1 MITVT
6 KDGELMTNYVTINP
20 VPADEVFGAFTDHE
34 KQPAV
39 MSLSEDSILYLVI
52 SNGGKVTRID
62 FGRSSGIVKGERK
75 VLAFAVQQSLDG
87 TLDICMAVDK
97 PTSGCRFYLLHA
109 IRPEDLLQPIPPSK
123 IIEAA
128 NFPIVAHIYMG
139 NKSTA
144 MSQSLPLVMVAFV
157 RPDRITKTEELNFV
171 EFKGKEAKLNGNW
184 TVPADPERILAV
196 ELGTVSTGDGA
207 FILYEGQS
215 GKKHLLFQSFTGSVP
230 FAVQPVCPEGAVGLT
245 TFLDTQTQET
255 TLIVAGDKI
264 AYFLP
269 RAYLSPKGIGTVI
282 DNLEHVPGMKDIHCS
297 QSQEDLR
304 LWYTTVDDALYY
316 YTTTTSDLSEGVNIP
331 LLTEGQGGRASGL
344 LCAQARDDD
353 SDLLVS
359 SLLSVDQDANIYL
372 LQQDSASKAWQ
383 RYPFWFSSE
392 KNVKEVEG
400 YMLRFQVVQNNDPE
414 DPNNDDEGEMIVGS
428 WLYVTCS
435 GLVRCFINGKP
446 ATMSPAGDWYQTDV
460 KGVLNVLLQT
470 EDATCH
476 QFAVQRYRPV
486 EIPGGK
492 RQRNS
497 ERLIED
503 PVLDPS
509 EKVVGRLKNIQTED
523 DLRALRRQDGTPLI
537 GPGVPDGD
545 VIRAAQAFQQL
556 SERADEI
563 HLDQKQK
570 LAAYRLAVR
579 ELKGQASGGEIV
591 PFGFFDDAWDW
602 LTGAWNWVEDK
613 VKDAIDWGVKLVGDV
628 WKFIVK
634 IGEEIFEIALTTI
647 TSIVKGIVWV
657 FKKVGAF
664 IKDVIEFLG
673 FLFGWGDILDTTD
686 SIVAGLNAALD
697 HGKSVLESQ
706 HDTVHGWLE
715 DLRETLKEQLPI
727 LHDTDYTAV
736 LKNQELA
743 KLLSGSSKLSDD
755 DETKQSV
762 VYNWSAYNFT
772 YGGGTTSAVLHD
784 DSMSRTGTEDELLR
798 LWDTVVDQLEAIT
811 KTVVKVAKEFVDFFK
826 PGHLNVNT
834 LINKVGTILI
844 DELVDALERLADII
858 FYALSTGIS
867 IIKDIGN
874 KKIDIPIISWVWEKI
889 ISRGRPLTLLNFC
902 ALLIA
907 IPTTILYKATT
918 KSAPPKL
925 SGRVTKDTF
934 AQHVTGKGSATLS
947 KDITNFALSA
957 SSGLELVSEEFST
970 LGLLADGTFE
980 GLGLE
985 GISVGFIGEFMN
997 VFDSATLAFEA
1008 VGGFVEWPV
1017 IPDETTAEDTR
1028 AFDLAKFNKYSGW
1041 ALKGAGMGSSVI
1053 IKVVAKAKKAPR
1065 PVVKRWK
1072 ATVGAAMSVPK
1083 LCLSLTNGIQD
1094 AKEGEKSDILIVNG
1108 FLKGGFTFGK
1118 QWGESVAAWN
1128 NQVENELM
1136 YAGLVVKQICAIALY
1151 GLKIVDFGV
1160 GIIE

>member
-1 MITVT
+1 
-6 KDGELMTNYVTINP
+6 
-20 VPADEVFGAFTDHE
+20 
-34 KQPAV
+34 
-39 MSLSEDSILYLVI
+39 
-52 SNGGKVTRID
+52 
-62 FGRSSGIVKGERK
+62 
-75 VLAFAVQQSLDG
+75 
-87 TLDICMAVDK
+87 
-97 PTSGCRFYLLHA
+97 
-109 IRPEDLLQPIPPSK
+109 
-123 IIEAA
+123 
-128 NFPIVAHIYMG
+128 
-139 NKSTA
+139 
-144 MSQSLPLVMVAFV
+144 
-157 RPDRITKTEELNFV
+157 
-171 EFKGKEAKLNGNW
+171 
-184 TVPADPERILAV
+184 
-196 ELGTVSTGDGA
+196 
-207 FILYEGQS
+207 
-215 GKKHLLFQSFTGSVP
+215 
-230 FAVQPVCPEGAVGLT
+230 
-245 TFLDTQTQET
+245 
-255 TLIVAGDKI
+255 
-264 AYFLP
+264 
-269 RAYLSPKGIGTVI
+269 
-282 DNLEHVPGMKDIHCS
+282 
-297 QSQEDLR
+297 
-304 LWYTTVDDALYY
+304 
-316 YTTTTSDLSEGVNIP
+316 
-331 LLTEGQGGRASGL
+331 
-344 LCAQARDDD
+344 
-353 SDLLVS
+353 
-359 SLLSVDQDANIYL
+359 
-372 LQQDSASKAWQ
+372 
-383 RYPFWFSSE
+383 
-392 KNVKEVEG
+392 
-400 YMLRFQVVQNNDPE
+400 
-414 DPNNDDEGEMIVGS
+414 
-428 WLYVTCS
+428 
-435 GLVRCFINGKP
+435 
-446 ATMSPAGDWYQTDV
+446 MSPAGDWYQTDV

-497 ERLIED
+497 EQLIED
-503 PVLDPS
+503 PLLDPS

-523 DLRALRRQDGTPLI
+523 DF
-537 GPGVPDGD
+537 GD
-545 VIRAAQAFQQL
+545 IVRAAQAFQQL

-570 LAAYRLAVR
+570 LAAYKVAVR
-579 ELKGQASGGEIV
+579 ELKGQATGGEIA

-628 WKFIVK
+628 WKFVVK

-686 SIVAGLNAALD
+686 SIVAGFNAVLD
-697 HGKSVLESQ
+697 H
-706 HDTVHGWLE
+706 E
-715 DLRETLKEQLPI
+715 DLRDTLKEQLPI

-743 KLLSGSSKLSDD
+743 ELLSGSSKLSDD

-762 VYNWSAYNFT
+762 I
-772 YGGGTTSAVLHD
+772 
-784 DSMSRTGTEDELLR
+784 
-798 LWDTVVDQLEAIT
+798 EAIT
-811 KTVVKVAKEFVDFFK
+811 DTVVKVAKAFVDFFK
-826 PGHLNVNT
+826 PGHFNVNK

-844 DELVDALERLADII
+844 DELVDALKRLADII

-867 IIKDIGN
+867 IAKDLGN
-874 KKIDIPIISWVWEKI
+874 KKIDIPIILWVWENI

-907 IPTTILYKATT
+907 IPATVLYKATT

-934 AQHVTGKGSATLS
+934 AQHVTGKGSAGLS

-970 LGLLADGTFE
+970 LGLFADGTFE

-985 GISVGFIGEFMN
+985 GISAGFIDEFMN

-1008 VGGFVEWPV
+1008 VGGFVEWPI
-1017 IPDETTAEDTR
+1017 IPDETSAEDTR

-1053 IKVVAKAKKAPR
+1053 VKVVAKAKKAPR

-1072 ATVGAAMSVPK
+1072 ATVGAVMSVPK

-1094 AKEGEKSDILIVNG
+1094 AEEGEKSDILIVNG

>member
-1 MITVT
+1 
-6 KDGELMTNYVTINP
+6 
-20 VPADEVFGAFTDHE
+20 
-34 KQPAV
+34 
-39 MSLSEDSILYLVI
+39 
-52 SNGGKVTRID
+52 
-62 FGRSSGIVKGERK
+62 
-75 VLAFAVQQSLDG
+75 
-87 TLDICMAVDK
+87 
-97 PTSGCRFYLLHA
+97 
-109 IRPEDLLQPIPPSK
+109 
-123 IIEAA
+123 
-128 NFPIVAHIYMG
+128 
-139 NKSTA
+139 
-144 MSQSLPLVMVAFV
+144 
-157 RPDRITKTEELNFV
+157 
-171 EFKGKEAKLNGNW
+171 
-184 TVPADPERILAV
+184 
-196 ELGTVSTGDGA
+196 
-207 FILYEGQS
+207 
-215 GKKHLLFQSFTGSVP
+215 
-230 FAVQPVCPEGAVGLT
+230 
-245 TFLDTQTQET
+245 
-255 TLIVAGDKI
+255 
-264 AYFLP
+264 
-269 RAYLSPKGIGTVI
+269 
-282 DNLEHVPGMKDIHCS
+282 
-297 QSQEDLR
+297 
-304 LWYTTVDDALYY
+304 
-316 YTTTTSDLSEGVNIP
+316 
-331 LLTEGQGGRASGL
+331 
-344 LCAQARDDD
+344 
-353 SDLLVS
+353 
-359 SLLSVDQDANIYL
+359 
-372 LQQDSASKAWQ
+372 
-383 RYPFWFSSE
+383 
-392 KNVKEVEG
+392 
-400 YMLRFQVVQNNDPE
+400 
-414 DPNNDDEGEMIVGS
+414 
-428 WLYVTCS
+428 
-435 GLVRCFINGKP
+435 
-446 ATMSPAGDWYQTDV
+446 MSPAGDWYQTDV

-497 ERLIED
+497 EQLIED
-503 PVLDPS
+503 PLLDPS

-523 DLRALRRQDGTPLI
+523 DF
-537 GPGVPDGD
+537 GD
-545 VIRAAQAFQQL
+545 IVRAAQAFQQL

-570 LAAYRLAVR
+570 LAAYKVAVR
-579 ELKGQASGGEIV
+579 ELKGQATGGEIA

-628 WKFIVK
+628 WKFVVK

-686 SIVAGLNAALD
+686 SIVAGSNAVLD
-697 HGKSVLESQ
+697 HGKSVLETQ
-706 HDTVHGWLE
+706 QDTVHGWLE
-715 DLRETLKEQLPI
+715 DLRDTLKEQLPI

-743 KLLSGSSKLSDD
+743 ELLSGSSKLSDD

-772 YGGGTTSAVLHD
+772 YGGGTTSAI
-784 DSMSRTGTEDELLR
+784 
-798 LWDTVVDQLEAIT
+798 EAIT
-811 KTVVKVAKEFVDFFK
+811 DTVVKVAKAFVDFFK
-826 PGHLNVNT
+826 PGHFNVNK

-844 DELVDALERLADII
+844 DELVDALKRLADII

-867 IIKDIGN
+867 IAKDLGN
-874 KKIDIPIISWVWEKI
+874 KKIDIPIILWVWENI

-907 IPTTILYKATT
+907 IPATVLYKATT

-934 AQHVTGKGSATLS
+934 AQHVTGKGSAGLS

-970 LGLLADGTFE
+970 LGLFADGTFE

-985 GISVGFIGEFMN
+985 GISAGFIDEFMN

-1008 VGGFVEWPV
+1008 VGGFVEWPI
-1017 IPDETTAEDTR
+1017 IPDETSAEDTR

-1053 IKVVAKAKKAPR
+1053 VKVVAKAKKAPR

-1072 ATVGAAMSVPK
+1072 ATVGAVMSVPK

-1094 AKEGEKSDILIVNG
+1094 AEEGEKSDILIVNG

>member
-39 MSLSEDSILYLVI
+39 MSISEDSILYLVI
-52 SNGGKVTRID
+52 SDGGKVTRID

-109 IRPEDLLQPIPPSK
+109 IRPEDLLQPIPP
-123 IIEAA
+123 
-128 NFPIVAHIYMG
+128 
-139 NKSTA
+139 T

-215 GKKHLLFQSFTGSVP
+215 GKKHLLFQNFTGSVP

-269 RAYLSPKGIGTVI
+269 KDYLSPKGTGTVI

-331 LLTEGQGGRASGL
+331 LLPEGQGGRASGL

-446 ATMSPAGDWYQTDV
+446 ANLSPAGDWYQTDV

-570 LAAYRLAVR
+570 LAAYRLAAR
-579 ELKGQASGGEIV
+579 ELKGQASGGETV

-613 VKDAIDWGVKLVGDV
+613 VKDAIDWGDV

-762 VYNWSAYNFT
+762 VYNWSADNFT

-1008 VGGFVEWPV
+1008 VGGF
-1017 IPDETTAEDTR
+1017 
-1028 AFDLAKFNKYSGW
+1028 KQGW